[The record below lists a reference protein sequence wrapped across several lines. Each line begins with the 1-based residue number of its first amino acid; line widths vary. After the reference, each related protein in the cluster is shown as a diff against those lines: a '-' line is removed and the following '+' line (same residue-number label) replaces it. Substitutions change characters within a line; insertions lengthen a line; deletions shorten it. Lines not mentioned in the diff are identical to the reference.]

1 MAQSIYYKGRK
12 VGVIDGDTYTS
23 YRRPEHFCR
32 KFNGWGIQ
40 DETYTEDILG
50 NPVITKIVIAVG
62 RTEYHSLVSDWERHL
77 RRAELRPDAGEQVFL
92 DISYF
97 RVETR

>member
-1 MAQSIYYKGRK
+1 MARVVMYEGRK
-12 VGVIDGDTYTS
+12 VGIIDGSAYTS

-40 DETYTEDILG
+40 DETYMKEILPSGVTDI
-50 NPVITKIVIAVG
+50 IIVVG
-62 RTEYHSLVSDWERHL
+62 RTRLYSKVTDWERHL
-77 RRAELRPDAGEQVFL
+77 RRGMLRPDAGEQVFL

-97 RVETR
+97 IAETK